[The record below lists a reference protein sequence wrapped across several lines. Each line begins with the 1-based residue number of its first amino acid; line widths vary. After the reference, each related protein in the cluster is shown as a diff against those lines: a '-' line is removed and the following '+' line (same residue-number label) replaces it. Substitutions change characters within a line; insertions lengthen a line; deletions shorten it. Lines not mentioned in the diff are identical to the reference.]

1 MTPNEDACIIYMHR
15 VNTVEKM
22 AEETRL
28 ILRID
33 PELKKAAQ
41 AKAKAQDLTLSQA
54 VRRLLREWVKDDP
67 SSSEEDSQESQ

>member
-1 MTPNEDACIIYMHR
+1 LTPNEDACIIYMHR

>member
-1 MTPNEDACIIYMHR
+1 
-15 VNTVEKM
+15 M

>member
-1 MTPNEDACIIYMHR
+1 MHR